1 MWMGRNVM
9 SNASWNYIYVNFEYA
24 SRISS
29 FFFFLFPFRSIVFE
43 TSFRCLSPIHLD
55 WNATI
60 SFRFIFLPMLW
71 MNRNVL

>member
-43 TSFRCLSPIHLD
+43 TSFRCLTEL
-55 WNATI
+55 
-60 SFRFIFLPMLW
+60 
-71 MNRNVL
+71 

>member
-1 MWMGRNVM
+1 MWDRTVTCFSLIAFRFELEERMWMGRNVM

-43 TSFRCLSPIHLD
+43 TSFRCLSEL
-55 WNATI
+55 
-60 SFRFIFLPMLW
+60 
-71 MNRNVL
+71 